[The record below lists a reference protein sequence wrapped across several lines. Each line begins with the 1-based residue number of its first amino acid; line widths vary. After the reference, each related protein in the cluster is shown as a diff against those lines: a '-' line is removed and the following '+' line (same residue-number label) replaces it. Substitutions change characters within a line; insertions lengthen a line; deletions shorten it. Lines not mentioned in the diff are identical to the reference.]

1 MSRRASLWSVAPFA
15 ILTAVSGPAF
25 AERAPIEQTL
35 NAFGLTA
42 TKGGVLQYDSRS
54 IMGDVVT
61 YAGVKLG
68 EARAQSLVVTVS
80 AKDGPGSIESAR
92 LVGLSGDDDTIIAAG
107 IEVKNP
113 SQSFFKA
120 PLEGVLKGPSDF
132 DKLPDGFSA
141 SSIHIEGI
149 SVPDDTMGDAKLG
162 LIRIDGFAIRNKKV
176 EFSKFEV
183 AGLTGKGPGGER
195 FALGRFVV
203 SGPNDALM
211 RALFSSSE
219 NMGQGK
225 GDDDD
230 ASANPLAA
238 FDGASAKEW
247 RLEGLEVDIPK
258 SEPKP
263 PSVDDEYDDEGGA
276 TPVSFDPDDESEAS
290 DEDEEERTVRAPP
303 PAPFGPMAIR
313 LGTFAI
319 EDQQGDTIGRVL
331 VQEFSAIGEAPFVEK
346 FNVSMGELSIRKLD
360 LGPFL
365 VAARSSMDAAAEKGS
380 GKKPKA
386 KPPYKSAPDSGLVL
400 GYEAVDLKAF
410 QMSAAGLQLDLG
422 STSIW
427 SRKDEAGRIIG
438 YDTAPF
444 SYSFR
449 VLDPKSTYGAMVKA
463 NLDVMGYKDIT
474 IAGPGTVSDYIP
486 ATDELF
492 LPGGSVGM
500 KDGFLA
506 TFAYSFLGFRD
517 YFDKTING
525 AAAASTSPAA
535 ALEAFGA
542 LKIKSLSFSFQDQ
555 SLVGRIAKLA
565 APKDGSKTAEAVRA
579 EWVKAASDTA
589 KGAKPGSIQRIF
601 GTAAADFLRTP
612 NRTLQISLLP
622 PKPIGLAELGAKE
635 PDPKAI
641 GLSISVK

>member
-1 MSRRASLWSVAPFA
+1 MSRRASLWSAAPFA
-15 ILTAVSGPAF
+15 ILVATAGPAF

-35 NAFGLTA
+35 SSFGLTA
-42 TKGGVLQYDSRS
+42 TKGGVLQYDSRT
-54 IMGDVVT
+54 IKGDVVT

-80 AKDGPGSIESAR
+80 AKDGPGAIESAR
-92 LVGLSGDDDTIIAAG
+92 LVGLSGDDDTLIAQG
-107 IEVKNP
+107 IEVQNP
-113 SQSFFKA
+113 SQSFFKV
-120 PLEGVLKGPSDF
+120 PLEGVIKGPSDF

-141 SSIHIEGI
+141 SSIRIEGI
-149 SVPDDTMGDAKLG
+149 SVPDDTLGEAKLG
-162 LIRIDGFAIRNKKV
+162 LIRIDGFAIRNKRV
-176 EFSKFEV
+176 EFNKFEV
-183 AGLTGKGPGGER
+183 AGLSGQGPGGER
-195 FALGRFVV
+195 FALGRFMV

-211 RALFSSSE
+211 RALFASS
-219 NMGQGK
+219 QDAGK
-225 GDDDD
+225 AKDEDDT
-230 ASANPLAA
+230 ATANPFEM

-247 RLEGLEVDIPK
+247 RIEGLEVDIPK
-258 SEPKP
+258 SEPKK
-263 PSVDDEYDDEGGA
+263 PSDEDQGDDDDGA
-276 TPVSFDPDDESEAS
+276 TRVSFDPDDESES
-290 DEDEEERTVRAPP
+290 DEDEPTVTAPP
-303 PAPFGPMAIR
+303 PAPFGPMEIR

-331 VQEFSAIGEAPFVEK
+331 IKGFSAIGEAPFVET
-346 FNVSMGELSIRKLD
+346 FNVSMGELSIQKLD

-365 VAARSSMDAAAEKGS
+365 VSARSGMDAATEKGS
-380 GKKPKA
+380 GKKPKS

-427 SRKDEAGRIIG
+427 SRKDNAGRIIG

-449 VLDPKSTYGAMVKA
+449 VLDPKSTYGAVVRA
-463 NLDVMGYKDIT
+463 NLDVLGYKDIT
-474 IAGPGTVSDYIP
+474 IAGPGTVSNYLP
-486 ATDELF
+486 ASDELV

-506 TFAYSFLGFRD
+506 TFAYSILGFRD
-517 YFDKTING
+517 YFDMTING
-525 AAAASTSPAA
+525 AAAASTNPAA

-555 SLVGRIAKLA
+555 SLVGRLAKLA
-565 APKDGSKTAEAVRA
+565 VPKDGSKTADAVRA

-589 KGAKPGSIQRIF
+589 KEAKPGSIQRIL
-601 GTAAADFLRTP
+601 GSAAADFLRTP

-622 PKPIGLAELGAKE
+622 PKPIGVAELGAKE

-641 GLSISVK
+641 GLSVSVK